1 VNALPAGLAAHAD
14 GESPGTPGTG
24 GDRAFLLLRRGGAT
38 WAVAQPEVRS
48 LRRRGG
54 AFEIAVAG
62 GVLTAD
68 EVLEVATELRLLPA
82 GAVLRRFWPEASRG
96 LGVRGLLP
104 LVLIDPSSPPSSLL
118 ARQGEGEE

>member
-1 VNALPAGLAAHAD
+1 M
-14 GESPGTPGTG
+14 
-24 GDRAFLLLRRGGAT
+24 
-38 WAVAQPEVRS
+38 RS